1 MTFGES
7 VEHYVHGLSG
17 ANADDAWHALVELGP
32 SALPHVI
39 AAFHAANHLDTQV
52 LLVWVIAEYRT
63 AESVPFLAG
72 LLAHVEPS
80 IWKSAID
87 ALVTAGCRAAVEALL
102 TASAAAPDARREW
115 IDEAIPQAIACLRE
129 AAERGD
135 VDAQC
140 DLGIIYAK
148 VGGVAAET
156 PEART
161 WIRRAAEQGHAE
173 AQYYLGDTSD
183 DLHPEEA
190 VEWLRQAGEQGH
202 VAAQFALA
210 LKYEGTDG
218 VYPDAEKAVT
228 WLRRA
233 AERGHADAQRWLGGH
248 YASGHGVAQDD
259 TEAVGWLR
267 KAAEQGNPFA
277 QFELGEM
284 FAAGRGVPQD
294 DTQAAMWMCRAGGC
308 GNEYAAQYAQYKLV
322 DRYEKAS
329 ATARAAMDRVMSSK
343 QRANVQR
350 QLREWREDFEN
361 RHRHN

>member
-1 MTFGES
+1 MTIGES

-39 AAFHAANHLDTQV
+39 AAFHAASHLDTQV

-183 DLHPEEA
+183 DAEQEEA

-210 LKYEGTDG
+210 LRYEGVG
-218 VYPDAEKAVT
+218 MAVSPDAEEAVT

-259 TEAVGWLR
+259 VEAVGWLR
-267 KAAEQGNPFA
+267 KAAEQENALA
-277 QFELGEM
+277 QFQLGEM
-284 FAAGRGVPQD
+284 FAAGRGVPRD
-294 DTQAAMWMCRAGGC
+294 DMQAAALMCAAGESGD
-308 GNEYAAQYAQYKLV
+308 EAVKFLLV

-329 ATARAAMDRVMSSK
+329 ATAREAMDRAMSPE

-350 QLREWREDFEN
+350 QLREWHEDFEN

>member
-1 MTFGES
+1 MTIGEA
-7 VEHYVHGLSG
+7 VEHYVDSLSG
-17 ANADDAWHALVELGP
+17 ANADDAWHALVEMGP
-32 SALPHVI
+32 SALPHAI
-39 AAFHAANHLDTQV
+39 AAFHATSHLDTRV
-52 LLVWVIAEYRT
+52 SLVRVIAEYRT

-72 LLAHVEPS
+72 LLAHVEAS

-87 ALVTAGCRAAVEALL
+87 ALVTAGCRAAVEALV

-115 IDEAIPQAIACLRE
+115 IDEAVPQAIACLTE

-135 VDAQC
+135 VGAQC

-161 WIRRAAEQGHAE
+161 WIRRAAELGHAE

-183 DLHPEEA
+183 EEEQEEA

-202 VAAQFALA
+202 VAAQLALA
-210 LKYEGTDG
+210 WKYEGTDG
-218 VYPDAEKAVT
+218 VGADAEEAVT

-233 AERGHADAQRWLGGH
+233 AERGHADAQRLLGGH
-248 YASGHGVAQDD
+248 YASGYGVAQDD

-267 KAAEQGNPFA
+267 KAAEQGDALA

-284 FAAGRGVPQD
+284 FAVGRGVPQD
-294 DTQAAMWMCRAGGC
+294 DMQAAVWMCRAGEC
-308 GNEYAAQYAQYKLV
+308 GDDFVRYKLV

-329 ATARAAMDRVMSSK
+329 ATARAAMDRVMSSE

-361 RHRHN
+361 RPRHN

>member
-1 MTFGES
+1 MTIGES
-7 VEHYVHGLSG
+7 VEHYVDGLCG

-39 AAFHAANHLDTQV
+39 AAFHAASHLDTQV

-63 AESVPFLAG
+63 AQSVPFLAG
-72 LLAHVEPS
+72 LLSHAEPAV
-80 IWKSAID
+80 WKSAID
-87 ALVTAGCRAAVEALL
+87 ALVTVGCGAAVEALM
-102 TASAAAPDARREW
+102 TARAAAPQARRER
-115 IDEAIPQAIACLRE
+115 IDEAIPQAIASLTE

-135 VDAQC
+135 VGAQC

-148 VGGVAAET
+148 VEGVAAET
-156 PEART
+156 PQART

-173 AQYYLGDTSD
+173 AQYYIGERSD
-183 DLHPEEA
+183 DEEA

-210 LKYEGTDG
+210 LKYEGTSDG
-218 VYPDAEKAVT
+218 VWPDAEEAVT

-233 AERGHADAQRWLGGH
+233 AERGHAEAQRLLGGH
-248 YASGHGVAQDD
+248 YASGDGVAQDD

-284 FAAGRGVPQD
+284 FAVGRGVPQD
-294 DTQAAMWMCRAGGC
+294 DMQAAVWMCRAGEC
-308 GNEYAAQYAQYKLV
+308 GNEYAAHYAQYKLV

-329 ATARAAMDRVMSSK
+329 ATAREAMDRVMSSEQK
-343 QRANVQR
+343 AKVQK

-361 RHRHN
+361 RHPR

>member
-1 MTFGES
+1 MTLGEP
-7 VEHYVHGLSG
+7 VEYYVDRLSG
-17 ANADDAWHALVELGP
+17 ANAEDAWHALVELGP
-32 SALPHVI
+32 LALPHVI
-39 AAFHAANHLDTQV
+39 AAFHATSHLDTQV
-52 LLVWVIAEYRT
+52 LLVSVIGEYRT
-63 AESVPFLAG
+63 VKSVPFLAG
-72 LLAHVEPS
+72 LLSHPA

-87 ALVTAGCRAAVEALL
+87 ALVTAGCRAAVEALV

-115 IDEAIPQAIACLRE
+115 IDEAIPQAMASLTE

-135 VDAQC
+135 VGAQC

-148 VGGVAAET
+148 VRGVAAET

-183 DLHPEEA
+183 EEEQEEA

-210 LKYEGTDG
+210 WKYEGTDG
-218 VYPDAEKAVT
+218 VGADAEEAVT

-233 AERGHADAQRWLGGH
+233 AERGHADAQRLLGGH
-248 YASGHGVAQDD
+248 YASGYGVAQDD

-267 KAAEQGNPFA
+267 KAAEQGNAAA

-284 FAAGRGVPQD
+284 FAVGRGVPQD
-294 DTQAAMWMCRAGGC
+294 DMQAAVWICKAGEC
-308 GNEYAAQYAQYKLV
+308 GDDLLRYKLV

-329 ATARAAMDRVMSSK
+329 ATAREAMEQVMSSE

-361 RHRHN
+361 RHGR

>member
-1 MTFGES
+1 MTIGEA
-7 VEHYVHGLSG
+7 VDDYVHSLSG

-52 LLVWVIAEYRT
+52 FLVWVIAEYRT

-72 LLAHVEPS
+72 LLAHDEAS
-80 IWKSAID
+80 IWKSTID

-135 VDAQC
+135 VGAQC

-148 VGGVAAET
+148 VGGVAADT

-183 DLHPEEA
+183 DLHQEEA

-210 LKYEGTDG
+210 LRYEGAYGAD
-218 VYPDAEKAVT
+218 PDAEEAVT

-233 AERGHADAQRWLGGH
+233 AERGHADAQRCLGGH

-259 TEAVGWLR
+259 VEAVGWLR
-267 KAAEQGNPFA
+267 KAAEQGNASA
-277 QFELGEM
+277 QFQLGEM
-284 FAAGRGVPQD
+284 FAVGRGVPRD
-294 DTQAAMWMCRAGGC
+294 DMQAAVWMCTAGESGD
-308 GNEYAAQYAQYKLV
+308 EAMKYLLV

-329 ATARAAMDRVMSSK
+329 ATAREAMDRAMSPEQK
-343 QRANVQR
+343 ANVQR
-350 QLREWREDFEN
+350 QLREWHEDFER
-361 RHRHN
+361 RHGR

>member
-1 MTFGES
+1 MMTIGES
-7 VEHYVHGLSG
+7 VELYVHSLSG
-17 ANADDAWHALVELGP
+17 ANAEDAWHALVELGP

-39 AAFHAANHLDTQV
+39 AAFDAASHLDTQV
-52 LLVWVIAEYRT
+52 SLVRVIAEYRT
-63 AESVPFLAG
+63 AEGVPFLAG
-72 LLAHVEPS
+72 LLSHDEAS

-102 TASAAAPDARREW
+102 AARAAAPQAQRER
-115 IDEAIPQAIACLRE
+115 IDEAIPQAIASLTE

-135 VDAQC
+135 IGAQC
-140 DLGIIYAK
+140 DFGIICA
-148 VGGVAAET
+148 GGRGVAADNMQ
-156 PEART
+156 ART

-183 DLHPEEA
+183 EEEQEEA

-218 VYPDAEKAVT
+218 VWPDAEEAVT

-233 AERGHADAQRWLGGH
+233 AERGHADAQRLLGGH
-248 YASGHGVAQDD
+248 YASGDGVAQDD

-267 KAAEQGNPFA
+267 KAAEQGNAAA

-284 FAAGRGVPQD
+284 FAVGRGVPQHD
-294 DTQAAMWMCRAGGC
+294 MQAAVWMCKAGESGDDFLR
-308 GNEYAAQYAQYKLV
+308 YKFV

-329 ATARAAMDRVMSSK
+329 ATAREAMDRVMSSE

-350 QLREWREDFEN
+350 QLREWREGFEN